1 MNPKFQH
8 PPPPQ
13 NYPNLL
19 QYRGKSSF
27 KGGKLFQS
35 ILMVELILVASI
47 MISGLIVV
55 LLQEQKTSFDPGITH
70 SNYRPLFRN
79 YKTLIEFY
87 NLPTRAIS
95 IQDAAFEIDN
105 PFIVDILGL
114 ENAASDLAG
123 NREQNANRI
132 TEMLLDIESKHKPH
146 PYRYSFILH
155 KKNKLYSK
163 NLYFVERYDELINL
177 YNNNSH
183 LFDTLESK
191 LFLINSYLRTRDTEK
206 AFEMFKDLFA
216 KEMLKPFEDYLPR
229 QTLNSFLRRL
239 DFDYWFTKFKYLA
252 KNNQYSEF
260 LRESGYIRIPQL
272 LNLFY
277 AEFNYKQ
284 KQYDQCRRYLAR
296 VTSEN
301 LLAYKERIIFKLDL
315 REENTDN
322 LVEKLALLQT
332 DPEIF
337 LEVLLDAAN
346 ILLVQGKWDLSLDFY
361 LRYTTYTEL
370 FQYIHWIRSPVLP
383 RLGEDYWKALWTGAW
398 INYKKNKKNRAAY
411 YFRQGIN
418 SPILSYR
425 IANRYWLMQLDK
437 NTHNLLDL
445 DKYPFT
451 YYYTRNKQPHDL
463 RRAHNSIKTFSG
475 LLNQKQGPDAS
486 NIIDDLRELVH
497 YNLIDEAVDFIR
509 WATGEAEGLSVA
521 DRHTLML
528 IESLLYLRQGNYA
541 MAFISFRDNFQCY
554 QCVRL
559 PRFLSQVVLPFKYT
573 DLIDQYC
580 EEFKLERE
588 LVLALIREES
598 FFRPGVVSPANA
610 CGLMQLLLE
619 TARQVAYSS
628 NSYRKKVYRSDL
640 FDPETNIRL
649 GTGYLKYLLDKYN
662 GKLPLALAAYNAGW
676 ERVDEWMNRFGTVKD
691 DEFIEMIP
699 FTETRNYV
707 KNILRNYFY
716 YRFYYGQ

>member
-1 MNPKFQH
+1 MV
-8 PPPPQ
+8 
-13 NYPNLL
+13 LL
-19 QYRGKSSF
+19 
-27 KGGKLFQS
+27 
-35 ILMVELILVASI
+35 ASI
-47 MISGLIVV
+47 IVSCLIVV
-55 LLQEQKTSFDPGITH
+55 LLQEQKASADPGLTH
-70 SNYRPLFRN
+70 ANYHSLFRN

-87 NLPTRAIS
+87 SLPTRDTS

-114 ENAASDLAG
+114 ENAASDLAE
-123 NREQNANRI
+123 NPEQNANRI
-132 TEMLLDIESKHKPH
+132 TEMLQDIESKHKSH

-163 NLYFVERYDELINL
+163 NLYFVKRYDELITL

-191 LFLINSYLRTRDTEK
+191 LFLINSYLRTRDTDK

-216 KEMLKPFEDYLPR
+216 KERLKPFEDYLPR
-229 QTLNSFLRRL
+229 QTLNSFLRQL

-252 KNNQYSEF
+252 KENEYSEF

-272 LNLFY
+272 INLFY

-284 KQYDQCRRYLAR
+284 KQYDQCRRYLDG

-301 LLAYKERIIFKLDL
+301 LLVYKERIILKLDL
-315 REENTDN
+315 WEENTDN

-370 FQYIHWIRSPVLP
+370 FQYIHWIRSLVLAP
-383 RLGEDYWKALWTGAW
+383 LGHDYWKALWTSAW
-398 INYKKNKKNRAAY
+398 IYYKKNNKDRAAY

-425 IANRYWLMQLDK
+425 IANRYWLRQLDK
-437 NTHNLLDL
+437 NAYNLLDL

-463 RRAHNSIKTFSG
+463 HHAHNSIKTFTG
-475 LLNQKQGPDAS
+475 LLNQKQGPNAS

-497 YNLIDEAVDFIR
+497 YNLIDEAVDFIH
-509 WATGEAEGLSVA
+509 WTTAEAEGLTVA

-541 MAFISFRDNFQCY
+541 MAFISFRDNFRCY

-559 PRFLSQVVLPFKYT
+559 PRFLSQVALPIKYT
-573 DLIDQYC
+573 DHIDQYC
-580 EEFKLERE
+580 EEFNLDRE

-610 CGLMQLLLE
+610 CGLMQLLVE
-619 TARQVAYSS
+619 TARQVAYSHS
-628 NSYRKKVYRSDL
+628 MKVYRSDL

-649 GTGYLKYLLDKYN
+649 GTEYLKNLLDKYN
-662 GKLPLALAAYNAGW
+662 GRLPLALAAYNAGW
-676 ERVDEWMNRFGTVKD
+676 ERVDAWMNRFGTVKD

>member
-13 NYPNLL
+13 NYPNLPH
-19 QYRGKSSF
+19 YRGKIRA
-27 KGGKLFQS
+27 KAGKVFQF
-35 ILMVELILVASI
+35 ILLMEVVLLVSI
-47 MISGLIVV
+47 MVSYLIVV
-55 LLQEQKTSFDPGITH
+55 LLQEQKASADQGFTR
-70 SNYRPLFRN
+70 SNYRCIFRN
-79 YKTLIEFY
+79 YKILIEFF
-87 NLPTRAIS
+87 NLPIRTTP

-105 PFIVDILGL
+105 PFIIDILGL
-114 ENAASDLAG
+114 EAAASDLEENQG
-123 NREQNANRI
+123 KNANRI
-132 TEMLLDIESKHKPH
+132 ADMLLDIELKHKPH
-146 PYRYSFILH
+146 PYRCAFILH
-155 KKNKLYSK
+155 KKNKLYLK
-163 NLYFVERYDELINL
+163 NLYFVKRYDELISL
-177 YNNNSH
+177 YNNSSH
-183 LFDTLESK
+183 LFDTLELK
-191 LFLINSYLRTRDTEK
+191 VFLINSYLRTRNTDQ

-216 KEMLKPFEDYLPR
+216 KERLKPFEDYLPR

-252 KNNQYSEF
+252 KTNQYSEF
-260 LRESGYIRIPQL
+260 LRESRYIRIPQL

-284 KQYDQCRRYLAR
+284 KQYDQCRRNLAR
-296 VTSEN
+296 VKSEN

-337 LEVLLDAAN
+337 LEVLLDAAS
-346 ILLVQGKWDLSLDFY
+346 ILLIQGKWDLSLDFY
-361 LRYTTYTEL
+361 LRYITYSEL
-370 FQYIHWIRSPVLP
+370 FQYIHWMRSPLPP
-383 RLGEDYWKALWTGAW
+383 RLGEDYWKALWICAW
-398 INYKKNKKNRAAY
+398 TTYKKNNKNQAAY
-411 YFRQGIN
+411 YFKQGID

-425 IANRYWLMQLDK
+425 IANRYWLQQLDK
-437 NTHNLLDL
+437 NSHAILDL

-451 YYYTRNKQPHDL
+451 YYYTRNKQPHDPQH
-463 RRAHNSIKTFSG
+463 AHNSLKTFTG
-475 LLNQKQGPDAS
+475 LMNQKQAPNAG
-486 NIIDDLRELVH
+486 NIIDDLRELVQ
-497 YNLIDEAVDFIR
+497 YNLINEAVDFIR
-509 WATGEAEGLSVA
+509 WATAEAEGLTVS

-528 IESLLYLRQGNYA
+528 IESILYLRQGNYA

-554 QCVRL
+554 RCVRL
-559 PRFLSQVVLPFKYT
+559 PHFLSQIVLPVKYT

-580 EEFKLERE
+580 EEYKLDRE
-588 LVLALIREES
+588 LVFALIREES
-598 FFRPGVVSPANA
+598 FFRPDAVSPDNA

-619 TARQVAYSS
+619 TARQVAYSQ
-628 NSYRKKVYRSDL
+628 RMKVFRRDL
-640 FDPETNIRL
+640 FDPGINIRL
-649 GTGYLKYLLDKYN
+649 GTEYLRTLLDKYN
-662 GKLPLALAAYNAGW
+662 EKLPLALAAYNAGW